1 MPNNLQ
7 SNICCRYLTIN
18 MELPMRFKLF
28 LIAFSFISTATMAQY
43 QVPPGVNADRYNLCM
58 NEGLGKGRPYST
70 SDNFCM
76 QWAGTYNTTIYPP
89 LPPKPINQQC
99 NPIYSNYYNCKQI
112 GARALGPAVEFCK
125 QANQAWVSSGCRA
138 EIQRWN
144 EEQSRF
150 CKFNQIEPCNS
161 LYWDAD

>member
-7 SNICCRYLTIN
+7 SNICYQHLTIH
-18 MELPMRFKLF
+18 MEPPMRFKLF

-43 QVPPGVNADRYNLCM
+43 QAPPGVNEDRYNICM
-58 NEGLGKGRPYST
+58 TEGLAKRRPYSALE
-70 SDNFCM
+70 NYCM
-76 QWAGTYNTTIYPP
+76 QWAGTANTTIYPP
-89 LPPKPINQQC
+89 PPPTPISQQC
-99 NPIYSNYYNCKQI
+99 YITYLNYNICKQTE
-112 GARALGPAVEFCK
+112 GPASEFCT
-125 QANQAWVSSGCRA
+125 QTNQAWVSSGCRA

-150 CKFNQIEPCNS
+150 CKFNQIEPCDS